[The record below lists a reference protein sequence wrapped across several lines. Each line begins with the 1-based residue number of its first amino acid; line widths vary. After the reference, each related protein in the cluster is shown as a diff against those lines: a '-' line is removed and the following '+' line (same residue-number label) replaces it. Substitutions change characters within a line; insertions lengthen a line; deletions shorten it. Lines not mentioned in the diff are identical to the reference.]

1 MPEATTETAVINNVN
16 DPIPALAA
24 LYGGEKTDA
33 SAVLNMAIAMM
44 ALALAYLVGAMPF
57 VEGLGHAPN
66 AKLSLVMLPIPLW
79 LVIAFHS
86 LMTLNAMSHGM
97 SVRIIEDALFKA
109 SELRVKRDLVGS
121 AAGDKIMDITQAKFI
136 HKITTLVV
144 YGGVGLLVIVFTAYA
159 LYSAHRVVK
168 DDIILPRARV
178 VLVASIIYSLL
189 LIIVSLSWRVGMGMI
204 KQGRSEIPP

>member
-1 MPEATTETAVINNVN
+1 MSKHKHRKPKPPQPVPKATTETAVVNNVN

-33 SAVLNMAIAMM
+33 SAVFNTAIALM

-57 VEGLGHAPN
+57 VEELGHAPN
-66 AKLSLVMLPIPLW
+66 AKLSLVLLPIPLW

-109 SELRVKRDLVGS
+109 SALRVKRDWLVQS
-121 AAGDKIMDITQAKFI
+121 RATKSWTS
-136 HKITTLVV
+136 HKRSSSTKSPPWSSTAELVC
-144 YGGVGLLVIVFTAYA
+144 L
-159 LYSAHRVVK
+159 
-168 DDIILPRARV
+168 
-178 VLVASIIYSLL
+178 
-189 LIIVSLSWRVGMGMI
+189 
-204 KQGRSEIPP
+204 